1 MNIKSLAG
9 RICGAVAGV
18 SVALP
23 AAAQDLAPITGMLTK
38 IETAMTGPI
47 GIAVCTIALVGTGF
61 MCLMGRLNWS
71 WFIAVLVG
79 IVLVASAPTIV
90 GGFFKA

>member
-1 MNIKSLAG
+1 MKIKKVAA
-9 RICGAVAGV
+9 RIVAAVLSSWATF
-18 SVALP
+18 P
-23 AAAQDLAPITGMLTK
+23 AQAQDLSPITSMLTT

-90 GGFFKA
+90 AGFFGA

>member
-1 MNIKSLAG
+1 MITKSITA
-9 RICGAVAGV
+9 RIGGAIATA

-47 GIAVCTIALVGTGF
+47 GIAVCTIA
-61 MCLMGRLNWS
+61 
-71 WFIAVLVG
+71 
-79 IVLVASAPTIV
+79 
-90 GGFFKA
+90 